1 MTGMPSP
8 QLLAAIEV
16 ALAEA
21 ALTKPHPEIQP
32 DLTITPSNDV
42 KTVAAAVSPESS
54 YRLVKETVDAA
65 REDLRLYIYH
75 VEADYLIELLRDA
88 EARGVRVRIMCEA
101 SQNNEDEQQRL
112 RDLGAEVKTA
122 PSTRDRPAFSLCHQ
136 KFAVIDGKTLLLGSA
151 NWGDN
156 GVPLLT
162 EPGAFFPGYR
172 EWFVRIDN
180 ESLADWFTGL
190 FDADWDVPV
199 QEVPP
204 GVVEEALARAPV
216 LVPVVAGAVPEKLF
230 DIQRVEL
237 DEPVRVTPIIS
248 PDNYLTRTKQLI
260 EEATSSIDIQQQ
272 YIKFRVADTPQLGE
286 LLAALERR
294 KDELTIRILLSARF
308 PESWEDSLASL
319 AQFNL
324 IDRVKAMNSEFFAHL
339 HNKGLI
345 FDRRKVIVT
354 STNWSQ
360 NSIALAREAGVLIE
374 SPEIAEYYAEVFDFD
389 WEIARNPSDVRLDIE
404 NLMALAAAD
413 TVQYV
418 PVHPADI
425 A

>member
-1 MTGMPSP
+1 MTGVPSH
-8 QLLAAIEV
+8 QLLADIEV

-21 ALTKPHPEIQP
+21 ALTAPQPDLQP
-32 DLTITPSNDV
+32 DLTIVASEDV

-54 YRLVKETVDAA
+54 YRLVKETIDAA
-65 REDLRLYIYH
+65 REDVRLYIYH
-75 VEADYLIELLRDA
+75 VDADHMIELLRDA
-88 EARGVRVRIMCEA
+88 EARGVRVRIMCE
-101 SQNNEDEQQRL
+101 STQNNEEEQQRL

-162 EPGAFFPGYR
+162 ESGAFFPGYR

-180 ESLADWFTGL
+180 QSLADWFTGL
-190 FDADWDVPV
+190 FDADWNVPV
-199 QEVPP
+199 QDVPP
-204 GVVEEALARAPV
+204 GVVEEAPAPPPV

-230 DIQRVEL
+230 DIERVDL

-248 PDNYLTRTKQLI
+248 PDNYLTFAKQLI

-272 YIKFRVADTPQLGE
+272 YIKFRGGDTPQLGE

-294 KDELTIRILLSARF
+294 KGELTIRIILSARF

-324 IDRVKAMNSEFFAHL
+324 IDTVRAMNPDFFAHL

-345 FDRRKVIVT
+345 FDRHKVIVT

-374 SPEIAEYYAEVFDFD
+374 SPKIAGYYASVFDFD
-389 WEIARNPSDVRLDIE
+389 WEIARSPSDVPPDIE